1 MVGCFAAA
9 ISRYNGSDMNPN
21 QQFTPPQ
28 PPQQPAPM
36 PQMPMNMGQPEPFQ
50 PMQPPVRSN
59 KRKILVIALI
69 ALLLLVVIPGIIFF
83 FVYQKKSNQTAAP
96 AVDAKPVAALADKK
110 NLSES
115 DVASLDKTNA
125 FWAYFKNASQ
135 QSVLTITKDYYW
147 ADTPTS
153 TPTNRSIKRTGFDYS
168 TKNIM
173 QAVDVPGSGPSDW
186 MRYRCYDGK
195 EFVLTPT
202 SSRGWREKNGDDVA
216 FYCKLD
222 RESSDINDGVN
233 AGGLT
238 SEQADTMI
246 GYLRGHE
253 GLITVD
259 KLALTEHKGK
269 QYLQFDVTL
278 HPTFM
283 KKDSIYMGNQWW
295 MWAFKETK
303 LDPATHPYGY
313 VGAGGNGTKLTYFVD
328 PSTKLPAY
336 SELITTPIL
345 DGEGKE
351 KPGSRYFLSKTQY
364 AFGSLPD
371 VKTTSGQDPKLDW

>member
-1 MVGCFAAA
+1 M
-9 ISRYNGSDMNPN
+9 MNPN
-21 QQFTPPQ
+21 QQFIPQ
-28 PPQQPAPM
+28 SPQQPNTTS
-36 PQMPMNMGQPEPFQ
+36 QMPVGMGQPEPFQ
-50 PMQPPVRSN
+50 PMQPPQPPVRSK
-59 KRKILVIALI
+59 KRKVLLIALI
-69 ALLLLVVIPGIIFF
+69 AFLVLFVVPGIVFF
-83 FVYQKKSNQTAAP
+83 IMSQKKPSQSAGP
-96 AVDAKPVAALADKK
+96 AIDAKPVAALASKG
-110 NLSES
+110 NLSQS
-115 DVASLDKTNA
+115 DVATLDKTNA

-135 QSVLTITKDYYW
+135 QSTLTITKDYYW

-153 TPTNRSIKRTGFDYS
+153 APTNRAIKRTGFDYG
-168 TKNIM
+168 TKKIM
-173 QAVDVPGSGPSDW
+173 QAVEVPGSGPNDW

-195 EFVLTPT
+195 EYVLTPT
-202 SSRGWREKNGDDVA
+202 SSRGWREKDGDDVG

-222 RESSDINDGVN
+222 RESSDLNDGVN
-233 AGGLT
+233 TGGLT

-328 PSTKLPAY
+328 PATKLPAY
-336 SELITTPIL
+336 SELLTTPIL
-345 DGEGKE
+345 DSEGKE
-351 KPGSRYFLSKTQY
+351 KAGSRYFLSKTQY
-364 AFGSLPD
+364 TFGSLPD